1 MRVFSCGNGLPSMV
15 SFFSV
20 QRGFSVTDF
29 GPRDNTQDMIAM
41 VPGAQ
46 CNPMMVVRLPAKSPQ
61 GDPMKPQNR
70 NGRRKYG
77 ALRGTVPLQAE
88 GVPAAARTGGIMM

>member
-1 MRVFSCGNGLPSMV
+1 MV
-15 SFFSV
+15 SFFSA
-20 QRGFSVTDF
+20 QRGFSVTDS

-46 CNPMMVVRLPAKSPQ
+46 CNPMMVVRLPAKSPE
-61 GDPMKPQNR
+61 GDPMKPQKQER
-70 NGRRKYG
+70 AAQIRGAARYRTVAGR
-77 ALRGTVPLQAE
+77 